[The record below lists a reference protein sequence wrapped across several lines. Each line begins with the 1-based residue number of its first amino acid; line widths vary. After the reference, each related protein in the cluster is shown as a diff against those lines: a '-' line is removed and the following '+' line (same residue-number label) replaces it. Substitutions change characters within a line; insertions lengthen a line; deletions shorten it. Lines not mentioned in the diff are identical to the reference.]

1 MSVEKAR
8 VLATYTAAADYFDD
22 PRLAF
27 IWDYFGYRTVERL
40 ALRAGARVLDVCC
53 GTGASALPAAEAVG
67 PRGFVLGLDLTLALL
82 AKAESKAQQ
91 RGFRHLQFACAD
103 FESAALSQA
112 PFDAVIC
119 VFGIFFLP
127 DMAAALRRLWGWLR
141 PGGAVAITTWGRT
154 VLEPVSRFFWEGVR
168 EERPDLNR
176 VFHPWDRIA
185 TPGDLMG
192 LFQAAGI
199 PQSHVETESCAFP
212 LGHPDDFWAVV
223 LGTGYRGT
231 LEQMNLAS
239 QERLRVRLLDKLRTA
254 GVSALET
261 EVLYGLA
268 RKSEA
273 GAV

>member
-1 MSVEKAR
+1 MLIEKAR
-8 VLATYTAAADYFDD
+8 VLATYTAAADHFDD

-27 IWDYFGYRTVERL
+27 IWDYFGCRTVERL
-40 ALRAGARVLDVCC
+40 ALRTGARVLDVCC

-67 PRGFVLGLDLTLALL
+67 PSGFVLGLDLTPALL
-82 AKAESKAQQ
+82 AKAESKAQH
-91 RGFRHLQFACAD
+91 RGLGHLQFACAD
-103 FESAALSQA
+103 FESLALSQS

-127 DMAAALRRLWGWLR
+127 DMAAALRRLWGWVK

-168 EERPDLNR
+168 EERPDLDR
-176 VFHPWDRIA
+176 LFHPWDRIP
-185 TPGDLMG
+185 TPGDLRG
-192 LFQAAGI
+192 LFETAGI
-199 PQSHVETESCAFP
+199 PQSHVETESRAFP
-212 LGHPDDFWAVV
+212 LGHLDDFWAVL

-268 RKSEA
+268 RKSEG
-273 GAV
+273 GAA